1 VIEGTT
7 GTVSA
12 TGTET
17 TQPDGAS
24 RTPLVTIVTPS
35 FNQGEFI
42 ADAIESILGQD
53 YPAVEY
59 IVMDGGST
67 DGTIDVLRQYGDRIR
82 WTSGPDGG
90 QTDAIH
96 SGFLAGSGEYLAWL
110 NADDR
115 YVPGAISA
123 AIESLQAKPS
133 AALLYGLGEF
143 VDREGGGAEPCA
155 QVGPWS
161 FERLIGT
168 LNLVFQPATVFRRDA
183 YLAIGG
189 LDRSLNYVMDYD
201 LWIRLGSRYPVIF
214 LPRLLAQAR
223 VYGETKT
230 STGGLPRMEEM
241 ERMVRRNGGRGLP
254 SAYRREMWQELKR
267 AFGGAIRRHEP
278 RRAARVG
285 LRAAPYAVPAAAR
298 KLRYRSR

>member
-1 VIEGTT
+1 VIERTT
-7 GTVSA
+7 GSVSA
-12 TGTET
+12 TDDET
-17 TQPDGAS
+17 TQPAPRSPG
-24 RTPLVTIVTPS
+24 TLVTIVTPS

-42 ADAIESILGQD
+42 ADAIESVLGQD
-53 YPAVEY
+53 YTAIEY

-67 DGTIDVLRQYGDRIR
+67 DGTLAVLQGYGDRIH

-96 SGFLAGSGEYLAWL
+96 RGFMAGSGQYLAWL

-123 AIESLQAKPS
+123 AIQRLDADPS

-143 VDREGGGAEPCA
+143 VDRDGGGAEPCA

-161 FERLIGT
+161 FERLVGT
-168 LNLVFQPATVFRRDA
+168 LNLVLQPATVFRRDA
-183 YLAIGG
+183 YLAVGG
-189 LDRSLNYVMDYD
+189 LDRSLHYVMDYD
-201 LWIRLGSRYPVIF
+201 LWIRLGARYPVIF

-241 ERMVRRNGGRGLP
+241 ERMVRRNCGRGLP
-254 SAYRREMWQELKR
+254 SAYRRDMWQELKR
-267 AFGGAIRRHEP
+267 AFGGAARRHEF
-278 RRAARVG
+278 RRAAALG
-285 LRAAPYAVPAAAR
+285 LRAAPYAFPAAAR
-298 KLRYRSR
+298 KFRQRLR